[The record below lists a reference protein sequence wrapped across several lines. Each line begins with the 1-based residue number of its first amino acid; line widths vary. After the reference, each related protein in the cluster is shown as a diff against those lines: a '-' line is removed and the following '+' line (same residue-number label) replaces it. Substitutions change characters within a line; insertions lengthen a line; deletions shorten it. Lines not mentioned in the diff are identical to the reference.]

1 VLPTVAGRPL
11 LAALCLLV
19 LAGCSRE
26 SVDEDLYVARVGD
39 ALLTQA
45 QVRTALSAMPAG
57 IDSAMARDQII
68 EQWVSSHLLA
78 AEARRRGLLEDEDVM
93 RQLEDNERNVLGAAL
108 LERIYDEEAASFS
121 RAEMEAFFDRNR
133 DRIRLREPYVRVRY
147 IDAATAEDAEAARQ
161 AFRQFAA
168 LADDASRDSV
178 FAIAVR
184 NFARDTTASLALGR
198 TYVPQSRLARQLPGS
213 PWAVVTQMG
222 AGEISP
228 VLIAADSTYLVVQLV
243 DRVPAG
249 AEPRLEWVADDLRRQ
264 MAIQTRKQTVARE
277 VQRLRT
283 EAEARGE
290 LHRPERHP

>member
-121 RAEMEAFFDRNR
+121 RAEMEAFFDRN
-133 DRIRLREPYVRVRY
+133 RVRY